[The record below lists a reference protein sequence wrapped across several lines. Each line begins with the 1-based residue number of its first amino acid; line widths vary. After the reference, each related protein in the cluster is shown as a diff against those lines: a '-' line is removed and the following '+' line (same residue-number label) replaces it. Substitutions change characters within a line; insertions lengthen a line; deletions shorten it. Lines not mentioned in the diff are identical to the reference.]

1 MAKSQSKSKQGY
13 QSAYKAT
20 NKWKTNRLKKLERAL
35 KRSPGNAEQIQA
47 AMANVSYRRGTP
59 TTPQWSASQ
68 IRTAKLLKKFCKH
81 VPKEVFSS
89 NHIVSGDTLRTLALP
104 AEYLA
109 NLRKAE
115 KKKPTVLSQKVSF
128 AIKDIARF

>member
-13 QSAYKAT
+13 QAAYKAT

-47 AMANVSYRRGTP
+47 AMANVSYRRRTP
-59 TTPQWSASQ
+59 TVKQWSATK
-68 IRTAKLLKKFCKH
+68 INTAKLLKKFCKQ
-81 VPKEVFSS
+81 VPSEVFSS
-89 NHIVSGDTLRTLALP
+89 NAVVSGDALRTLTLP
-104 AEYLA
+104 TVYME

-115 KKKPTVLSQKVSF
+115 KKKPTYLSQKVSF
-128 AIKDIARF
+128 AIKDIARM